1 MRTKF
6 SRYHLVNLITAFF
19 DTGYDILAECG
30 QRAEI
35 TSVSRFTD
43 GIKKLRFSGTG
54 FSDTDLVE
62 VNTLSADNCEISGAD
77 LICDEPNGLG
87 TGQHDIKITGHT
99 GIGTVA
105 NGVYV
110 NIPLSLDSIT
120 PAVGSRFGGLPVT
133 VTGSGF
139 DKDTIFSF
147 IQNGA
152 YLCSPCAILEM
163 RSGNEFVIQTPSSGT
178 DGAAKEK

>member
-1 MRTKF
+1 MKN
-6 SRYHLVNLITAFF
+6 HLVNLFSAFF

-30 QRAEI
+30 QRAGI
-35 TSVSRFTD
+35 KAVSRFTD
-43 GIKKLRFSGTG
+43 GNKKLRFSGTG

-62 VNTLSADNCEISGAD
+62 VNSLTADNCQISGAD

-110 NIPLSLDSIT
+110 NIPLSLASVK
-120 PAVGSRFGGLPVT
+120 PAAGSRTSERRLSLLALRNF
-133 VTGSGF
+133 
-139 DKDTIFSF
+139 
-147 IQNGA
+147 
-152 YLCSPCAILEM
+152 
-163 RSGNEFVIQTPSSGT
+163 RNEVW
-178 DGAAKEK
+178 K